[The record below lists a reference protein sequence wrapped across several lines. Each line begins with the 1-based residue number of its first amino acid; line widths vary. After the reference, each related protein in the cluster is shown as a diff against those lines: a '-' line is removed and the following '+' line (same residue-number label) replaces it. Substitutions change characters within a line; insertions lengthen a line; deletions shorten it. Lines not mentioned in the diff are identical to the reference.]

1 MDRLKPTLHITD
13 LRKKFRTGVLR
24 GINLTVKAGSVV
36 AILGENG
43 SGKTTLLTCLLGL
56 QNYSGSVEF
65 FGGEGTALPTEE
77 SAFGILDQFLL
88 YQRWTT
94 RANINYFLND
104 SEAFDNQVIASL
116 VPQSWGPV
124 KTGNLSTGQVKLVML
139 GITFAS
145 SAPVIVLDEFVNGL
159 DENARQAV
167 KQRILY
173 TQEEERRIIIATGHD
188 LEILE
193 EVATHTY
200 ILQHGQLINVTPK
213 IRQGRNMKE
222 VYREHLA

>member
-1 MDRLKPTLHITD
+1 MDRLKPTLRITD
-13 LRKKFRTGVLR
+13 LRKKFRTEVLR

-77 SAFGILDQFLL
+77 SAFGILD
-88 YQRWTT
+88 
-94 RANINYFLND
+94 
-104 SEAFDNQVIASL
+104 QVIASL

>member
-13 LRKKFRTGVLR
+13 LRKKFRTEVLR

-43 SGKTTLLTCLLGL
+43 S
-56 QNYSGSVEF
+56 
-65 FGGEGTALPTEE
+65 EE